1 MTAKVIILESKCH
14 SLRYA
19 DNCFPVADGYF
30 LPVVEFLIEKYCLW
44 YADNR
49 LTVVVS
55 YFLSAVEFSF
65 INKVS

>member
-30 LPVVEFLIEKYCLW
+30 LPVVEFPIEKYCLW

-55 YFLSAVEFSF
+55 YFLPAVEFS
-65 INKVS
+65 